1 MMYLGYGLLR
11 LPPVED
17 ELKRGAFMAP
27 FLRGVIGRVGVCCRG
42 VALRG
47 VYGLRESPMQALPKY
62 PIHGSSEGGI
72 HGSPRRPM
80 NGVLR

>member
-1 MMYLGYGLLR
+1 M
-11 LPPVED
+11 EN
-17 ELKRGAFMAP
+17 ELKRGGFMAS
-27 FLRGVIGRVGVCCRG
+27 FLWGVIGRAGVCCRG

-47 VYGLRESPMQALPKY
+47 VYGSREGPMQALPKY
-62 PIHGSSEGGI
+62 SIHGSSEGGI